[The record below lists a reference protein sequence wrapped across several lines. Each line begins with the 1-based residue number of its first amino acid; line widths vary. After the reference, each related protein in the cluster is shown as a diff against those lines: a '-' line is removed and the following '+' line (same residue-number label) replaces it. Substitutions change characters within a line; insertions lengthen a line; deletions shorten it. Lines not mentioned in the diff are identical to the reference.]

1 MPRVYHLAPAAMS
14 PPSTG
19 AAAEADFA
27 ALNRA
32 LKQRVEERHVNEQ
45 G

>member
-1 MPRVYHLAPAAMS
+1 MTTP
-14 PPSTG
+14 
-19 AAAEADFA
+19 AAEADFA

-32 LKQRVEERHVNEQ
+32 LKQRLEERHVNEQ